1 MTAAWVVMIVRPRS
15 QTCSYSNPNAVVRS
29 QYHLEIARYDLSLV
43 TDQTIPEWVTAVIY
57 GTVILFWS
65 FSAVQ
70 ILGQRLNPG
79 FYFGALLRIASS
91 KRKDSAYPLCRY
103 RAHLLRP
110 LVDSKNVS
118 RLVFVGERNH
128 E

>member
-1 MTAAWVVMIVRPRS
+1 MVPHALGYVPMTAAWVVMVH
-15 QTCSYSNPNAVVRS
+15 
-29 QYHLEIARYDLSLV
+29 HLEIARYDLSLV
-43 TDQTIPEWVTAVIY
+43 TDRKIPEWVDAVIY
-57 GTVILFWS
+57 GTVLLFWS

-91 KRKDSAYPLCRY
+91 KRKDSAYPLRRH
-103 RAHLLRP
+103 RAHVLCP
-110 LVDSKNVS
+110 LVDGKNVS

-128 E
+128 G